1 MNNGKIPSLI
11 RWTRS
16 DTARLSQAVRQFNK
30 TLSKLNVLDVN
41 VLPKGFNYKELKDTI
56 FSRREL
62 NRVVKSLKRF
72 NKQSQQ
78 RVVSTVSGQRVTQ
91 WELSEL
97 KKAQRRATTRL
108 TDKARMIIES
118 ETNVMGDREFKQL
131 VRTRESI
138 EDLFNRL
145 GSDFKRTSER
155 TLAWGKSD
163 YDLWRASVYRENF
176 MNALE
181 EMSTY
186 DNYKLLKD
194 KLNSIENPIKFFNY
208 VQRSDILTDLFL
220 FYKDKATS
228 QTYGGFKDN
237 QEAFNT
243 ALFDQ
248 LDITI

>member
-1 MNNGKIPSLI
+1 
-11 RWTRS
+11 
-16 DTARLSQAVRQFNK
+16 
-30 TLSKLNVLDVN
+30 
-41 VLPKGFNYKELKDTI
+41 
-56 FSRREL
+56 
-62 NRVVKSLKRF
+62 
-72 NKQSQQ
+72 
-78 RVVSTVSGQRVTQ
+78 
-91 WELSEL
+91 
-97 KKAQRRATTRL
+97 
-108 TDKARMIIES
+108 MIIES